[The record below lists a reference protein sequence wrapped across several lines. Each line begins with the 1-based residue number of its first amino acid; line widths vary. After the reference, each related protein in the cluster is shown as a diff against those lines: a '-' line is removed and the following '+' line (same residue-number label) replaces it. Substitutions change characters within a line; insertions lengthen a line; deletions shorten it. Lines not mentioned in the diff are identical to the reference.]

1 MTELGFYHLTRTA
14 AEAALPKLLA
24 RTLEAGSRALVVA
37 PDEARLSSVSAAL
50 WADAAWLPHG
60 QPDQHAALQPILLA
74 TRVEP
79 LNGATFLFLLDGA
92 TAAPEAFARVFD
104 LFDGNDDAA
113 VAAARAR
120 WAAAKDS
127 GHALTYWKQT
137 ASGWEKQA

>member
-24 RTLEAGSRALVVA
+24 RTLEAGARALVVA
-37 PDEARLSSVSAAL
+37 PDDARLASVSAAL

-60 QPDQHAALQPILLA
+60 QPDQHATLQPILLA
-74 TRVEP
+74 TRAEP
-79 LNGATFLFLLDGA
+79 LNGAKFLFLLDGA
-92 TAAPEAFARVFD
+92 TAAPEPFARVFD

-120 WAAAKDS
+120 WAVAKDA

>member
-24 RTLEAGSRALVVA
+24 RTLDAGARALVVA
-37 PDEARLSSVSAAL
+37 PEEVRLASVSTAL

-60 QPDQHAALQPILLA
+60 TPDQHALLQPILLS
-74 TRVEP
+74 TRAEP
-79 LNGATFLFLLDGA
+79 VNGATFLFLLDGA

-104 LFDGNDDAA
+104 LFDGNDEAS

-120 WAAAKDS
+120 WAAAKQA